1 MRKEM
6 KTASNL
12 INDSRGGRRW
22 SSVEALANK
31 LYQQEHFYPMC
42 KK

>member
-6 KTASNL
+6 KTVSNL
-12 INDSRGGRRW
+12 VNDSRGGRGW
-22 SSVEALANK
+22 SLVEALVNK

-42 KK
+42 NK